1 VCIQEAKIANLSQ
14 RVVLSALGS
23 DFSDYVVLPAVGA
36 SRGVLVACKQHL
48 QAIGNKRV
56 LILTASLF
64 NFAQM
69 WIWIGGWPVYM
80 DPKAMMKKIAFLKEL
95 RDVRSVCLGPW
106 MVAGDFNLIYKAEDK
121 SNTNYNRAMMGRY
134 RRFINAFALKDIPL
148 HDRQFTWSNQ
158 HESPTLVKLDR
169 VFCTV

>member
-1 VCIQEAKIANLSQ
+1 MDPNRIVIWNMRGLNSVARHDSLRTLVESARADIVCIQEAKIANLSQ

-69 WIWIGGWPVYM
+69 WI
-80 DPKAMMKKIAFLKEL
+80 
-95 RDVRSVCLGPW
+95 
-106 MVAGDFNLIYKAEDK
+106 
-121 SNTNYNRAMMGRY
+121 
-134 RRFINAFALKDIPL
+134 
-148 HDRQFTWSNQ
+148 
-158 HESPTLVKLDR
+158 
-169 VFCTV
+169 